1 MLLNYKFTKKLYR
14 TKELLKNLS
23 IPEGTLDFWK
33 AKWSKDG
40 NDTYDM
46 GLRLISKKAYW
57 DPIIFVNWLTEF
69 KLTNRPST
77 PEQFS
82 DQKKVIAFIKKNVG
96 IQVNGS

>member
-14 TKELLKNLS
+14 TKELLENLS
-23 IPEGTLDFWK
+23 IPEGTLYFWK

-40 NDTYDM
+40 NDTWNM
-46 GLRLISKKAYW
+46 GLRLINKKAYW

-82 DQKKVIAFIKKNVG
+82 DQKSVIAFIKKNVG